1 MNSWWTRWVPNGSSP
16 WPPGR
21 TRRSCFEISPTSASQ
36 WQGMRSKHW
45 AQFLEKPH
53 KNDLKSIKKSRL
65 QGVLQDILDQ
75 ICWNMDYKS
84 CMVLKLPAT
93 GHGTRYTREMLIKQ
107 LSLEFSGE
115 SGSPG
120 IPKHKKSQKIVPWD
134 PRTRDIDNLT
144 TSFHICSIFVPHFMI
159 FALEKLSKRMIG
171 SSMFSDWRQITPPF
185 RRFDFMYLPIDF
197 KNKCNVGCPLPQRH
211 RRNIR
216 VRFDK
221 IWQVPCS
228 WGCCRDHPM
237 LQVKSL
243 DDNRY
248 NSIISIKLVS
258 TLYLRTLNY
267 SHTLVLMKQRAQ
279 RLGRWFSNVGDNI
292 PPRALPW

>member
-1 MNSWWTRWVPNGSSP
+1 M
-16 WPPGR
+16 
-21 TRRSCFEISPTSASQ
+21 
-36 WQGMRSKHW
+36 
-45 AQFLEKPH
+45 
-53 KNDLKSIKKSRL
+53 
-65 QGVLQDILDQ
+65 LQDILDQ
-75 ICWNMDYKS
+75 ICWKMDYKS
-84 CMVLKLPAT
+84 CTVLKLPAT

-115 SGSPG
+115 SGIPGIPG
-120 IPKHKKSQKIVPWD
+120 IPKHQKSQKIVPWD

-171 SSMFSDWRQITPPF
+171 SSMFSDWRYLLPF

-211 RRNIR
+211 LRHIC

-221 IWQVPCS
+221 IWHVSFS
-228 WGCCRDHPM
+228 WGCCRDHEM
-237 LQVKSL
+237 LQVSKSL

-248 NSIISIKLVS
+248 NSIKLVS
-258 TLYLRTLNY
+258 TLYLRTVKY
-267 SHTLVLMKQRAQ
+267 SHTLVLMKQRKDWEDDSPTWVITSTRTAMIGTASLTSAH
-279 RLGRWFSNVGDNI
+279 RMSVRGAGGLV
-292 PPRALPW
+292 PRSQAHARR